1 MKTTIEIPDDLFRQA
16 KAAAVARGMTLKQLI
31 TGAVEHELG
40 QVIDKGDQ
48 EAASQRAMRFATEIE
63 RLAQDNAS
71 EWKSGKSAMQQLFED
86 RRARDY

>member
-40 QVIDKGDQ
+40 QITNKDDQ
-48 EAASQRAMRFATEIE
+48 ETAHQRAARFSTEIR
-63 RLAQDNAS
+63 RLAQGNAAD
-71 EWKSGKSAMQQLFED
+71 WNNDKSAMQQLFED

>member
-40 QVIDKGDQ
+40 QAVDIDDL
-48 EAASQRAMRFATEIE
+48 ETARQRALRFAAEIG
-63 RLAQDNAS
+63 RLARDNAAD
-71 EWKSGKSAMQQLFED
+71 WKCDKSAMQQLFED
-86 RRARDY
+86 RSARNY